1 MKIRR
6 RIAINGL
13 AVLLLFIAL
22 GTVASAGETD
32 FSAVGASR
40 ELKGAPGIYEWTF
53 AATVGK
59 SPFDKI
65 ALHRVAKGPTPP
77 AHPEAVVLYLPG
89 TNMNGEV
96 ALEDPRYSF
105 QVYLAEQGVDVWS
118 MDYRTHFIP
127 PQTPQSDLSEL
138 AGWTEALFQ
147 TDIDNAATFV
157 REKTGSR
164 KLFVAGFSRG
174 VEFAYLYAAIHSRH
188 VAGII
193 ALDGFIPSH
202 PMRAQ
207 PVTAGHY
214 ADDIGG
220 EHLTYDKRYKLM
232 QMVIENPDQPAPIPK
247 YKTARENLEHVV
259 YDAGG
264 FFGGHGGLANPQGG
278 YSTPSC
284 WRNCDRLDRYW
295 PAVWTAR
302 ICSSACRDCLFCS
315 RRRNSGDRIR
325 QHQLRANGPARSSS
339 PRIDR
344 HARRIIYKV
353 DNWGHLDVLAGTK
366 SRAKS
371 SRRPWS
377 GSSGIRCARKL
388 WPVGARRRNGRLG
401 GISITA
407 ASAHAPSASP
417 ATVHRMVERPWR
429 DAIIAV
435 SGASARSMAIEVA
448 IRLAGDS
455 GTPSGRIRTR
465 CSAGWR

>member
-13 AVLLLFIAL
+13 AVLILFIAL
-22 GTVASAGETD
+22 GAVASAGETE

-77 AHPEAVVLYLPG
+77 AHPETVVLYLPG

-105 QVYLAEQGVDVWS
+105 QVYLAEQGVDVWA

-138 AGWTEALFQ
+138 AGWTNDLFE
-147 TDIDNAATFV
+147 TDIDAAAKFV
-157 REKTGSR
+157 REKTGR
-164 KLFVAGFSRG
+164 TRLFVAGFSRG
-174 VEFAYLYAAIHSRH
+174 VEFAYLYAAMHRER

-193 ALDGFIPSH
+193 ALDGFIPTH
-202 PMRAQ
+202 PMRAA
-207 PVTAGHY
+207 PLPAGHY

-264 FFGGHGGLANPQGG
+264 FFGGRGGLANPQGG
-278 YSTPSC
+278 FSDAVVLAKLLIGY
-284 WRNCDRLDRYW
+284 DRYW
-295 PAVWTAR
+295 PAVQDGENPFTPQLLAALKASKIPVIAFASTNFGAGWPGQVEE
-302 ICSSACRDCLFCS
+302 SAKSTGAPDPSFTKF
-315 RRRNSGDRIR
+315 D
-325 QHQLRANGPARSSS
+325 
-339 PRIDR
+339 
-344 HARRIIYKV
+344 K
-353 DNWGHLDVLAGTK
+353 WGHLDVLAGTK
-366 SRAKS
+366 SESEVFA
-371 SRRPWS
+371 P
-377 GSSGIRCARKL
+377 
-388 WPVGARRRNGRLG
+388 
-401 GISITA
+401 TA
-407 ASAHAPSASP
+407 AWIKQHQK
-417 ATVHRMVERPWR
+417 
-429 DAIIAV
+429 
-435 SGASARSMAIEVA
+435 
-448 IRLAGDS
+448 
-455 GTPSGRIRTR
+455 
-465 CSAGWR
+465 

>member
-278 YSTPSC
+278 YS
-284 WRNCDRLDRYW
+284 DAVVLAKLLIGYDRYW
-295 PAVWTAR
+295 PAVLDSENLFVRLPGLPFLLKASKIPVIAFASTNFGSQWP
-302 ICSSACRDCLFCS
+302 SQVEQSAKSTGTPDQSFT
-315 RRRNSGDRIR
+315 
-325 QHQLRANGPARSSS
+325 
-339 PRIDR
+339 
-344 HARRIIYKV
+344 KF

-366 SRAKS
+366 SESEVFAPTVEWIKRHQVRAE
-371 SRRPWS
+371 
-377 GSSGIRCARKL
+377 I
-388 WPVGARRRNGRLG
+388 VARRG
-401 GISITA
+401 A
-407 ASAHAPSASP
+407 AAERAGSA
-417 ATVHRMVERPWR
+417 E
-429 DAIIAV
+429 
-435 SGASARSMAIEVA
+435 
-448 IRLAGDS
+448 
-455 GTPSGRIRTR
+455 
-465 CSAGWR
+465 